1 MLQIVDS
8 VDAPEDNANKEERN
22 VCENVKL
29 DENHTVD
36 CHETEKKEDKQATLQ
51 ATKTIV
57 SPYQQARL
65 NVKDCIRG
73 FVEVKMEQKENDK
86 RDVGSSAT
94 ITTNDTS
101 AQATLDSRPIDT
113 APVDATEESDDD
125 VDDNDEDDN
134 NDIIQANYNDGE
146 FKEMTDEFEGL
157 PWDVQ
162 CTSEF
167 WKKLKDLKLQG
178 ETKRRIINK
187 IKLLACGEWRP
198 KLAIKLEGS
207 WSSTG
212 NKFCAIQSVNVPLIN
227 VEIS

>member
-1 MLQIVDS
+1 MADGETGDPNETAQE
-8 VDAPEDNANKEERN
+8 EDNGAK
-22 VCENVKL
+22 
-29 DENHTVD
+29 
-36 CHETEKKEDKQATLQ
+36 LQ
-51 ATKTIV
+51 ATKTLV
-57 SPYQQARL
+57 SAHEQARI
-65 NVKDCIRG
+65 NVQECIHG
-73 FVEVKMEQKENDK
+73 FVQVKIEQKENDE
-86 RDVGSSAT
+86 RDAGSSAT

-101 AQATLDSRPIDT
+101 AQATLEARLIDT
-113 APVDATEESDDD
+113 ALVDATEESDDD
-125 VDDNDEDDN
+125 VDDGDDDDN
-134 NDIIQANYNDGE
+134 DDIIQANYSDGE

-178 ETKRRIINK
+178 EIKRRILSK
-187 IKLLACGEWRP
+187 VKLLASGEWRP

-212 NKFCAIQSVNVPLIN
+212 NKLCSIQSVNVPLIN

>member
-1 MLQIVDS
+1 M
-8 VDAPEDNANKEERN
+8 
-22 VCENVKL
+22 KL
-29 DENHTVD
+29 AEKHTVD
-36 CHETEKKEDKQATLQ
+36 RRETEQKEDKQTTLQ
-51 ATKTIV
+51 ATNTIV
-57 SPYQQARL
+57 SPHQQARM

-73 FVEVKMEQKENDK
+73 FVEVKMEQKENDE
-86 RDVGSSAT
+86 RDAGSST
-94 ITTNDTS
+94 IATTNDTS
-101 AQATLDSRPIDT
+101 VQATLEARPIDT

-125 VDDNDEDDN
+125 VDDGNDDDN
-134 NDIIQANYNDGE
+134 DDIIQANYSDGE

-178 ETKRRIINK
+178 EIKRRIINK
-187 IKLLACGEWRP
+187 IKLLASGEWRP

-212 NKFCAIQSVNVPLIN
+212 NQFCSIQSVNVPIIN